1 MVVTSFIT
9 FRLLET
15 LHIPHREAL
24 SSFIAKAKSS
34 SSFQNSFSAGQL
46 QQHLCGVR
54 APAAPA
60 VLAPVSTTI
69 ACAIVLVLVLAAG
82 VSSGARCVLAPVLVL
97 VLAAL
102 PSFPISASSRFRNL
116 ASPTSPAANFKH

>member
-1 MVVTSFIT
+1 MG
-9 FRLLET
+9 
-15 LHIPHREAL
+15 
-24 SSFIAKAKSS
+24 FIAKAKSS
-34 SSFQNSFSAGQL
+34 SSFQNSFLAAGQL

-69 ACAIVLVLVLAAG
+69 ACAIVLVLVLAAA
-82 VSSGARCVLAPVLVL
+82 VSSSARCVLAPVLVL

-116 ASPTSPAANFKH
+116 ASPTGPAANFKH

>member
-9 FRLLET
+9 FRLLEI

-24 SSFIAKAKSS
+24 SSFIANARSS
-34 SSFQNSFSAGQL
+34 SSFQNSFLAGQL
-46 QQHLCGVR
+46 QQHR
-54 APAAPA
+54 APTTPA
-60 VLAPVSTTI
+60 L
-69 ACAIVLVLVLAAG
+69 LVLVLAAG
-82 VSSGARCVLAPVLVL
+82 ASSSASSVLAPVLVL

-116 ASPTSPAANFKH
+116 ASPTGPAANFKH

>member
-9 FRLLET
+9 FRLLEI
-15 LHIPHREAL
+15 LHISHREAL

-34 SSFQNSFSAGQL
+34 SSFQNSFLAAGQL
-46 QQHLCGVR
+46 QQHLYGVR

-69 ACAIVLVLVLAAG
+69 ACAIVLVLVLAAA
-82 VSSGARCVLAPVLVL
+82 VSSGARCVLAL

-116 ASPTSPAANFKH
+116 ASPTGPAANFKH